1 MCLLKKGF
9 RGAAGVAYEIRFMKS
24 IRLSLA
30 VLLVGMM
37 LTSCGGSGNKAS
49 VESASMNQTSEDV
62 GQTPEEFVREKYGL
76 DYTSEQEYEELC
88 AKGRE
93 LWTYEGLGLIPTL
106 AKAYQKEDAYFEQ
119 MNKKYM
125 QIHDDIGGL
134 VFAIVL
140 QHGQGRQDGQDEQAL
155 LEMMEEANYGN
166 KKQCRVLIDAVKQ
179 DGFLRKE
186 LDQMR
191 AAHRERLEKR
201 IIEETDKL
209 VGKRISLPYT
219 TNVDL
224 PDGYI
229 QEVCLSVYKKTYD
242 DDFPYKMEV
251 EVITREKNSLLSSF
265 RVGELHEHFGSRY
278 MEGSRGKNAYSISW
292 QQLAYFRPG
301 ATVDLHFYGGR

>member
-1 MCLLKKGF
+1 
-9 RGAAGVAYEIRFMKS
+9 
-24 IRLSLA
+24 
-30 VLLVGMM
+30 M

-49 VESASMNQTSEDV
+49 VESASMNQTSKDV
-62 GQTPEEFVREKYGL
+62 GLTPEEFVREKYGL

-93 LWTYEGLGLIPTL
+93 LWTYQGLGLIPAL

-229 QEVCLSVYKKTYD
+229 QEVCLSVYKKLMTMT
-242 DDFPYKMEV
+242 FRIKW
-251 EVITREKNSLLSSF
+251 KWKSLRAKRTPSS
-265 RVGELHEHFGSRY
+265 VLFG
-278 MEGSRGKNAYSISW
+278 
-292 QQLAYFRPG
+292 
-301 ATVDLHFYGGR
+301 